1 MRWLKRIFYGLL
13 ALIALASVA
22 LMVTGNSHVF
32 TGLRQTYLIGK
43 SKPDIYDKDYFEC
56 SVMRADKPEPWPMHK
71 QYGLLP
77 LSPADDAFTDSTE
90 STALLVFK
98 NDSLLF
104 EKYYNDGTDQ
114 SLTNSF
120 SMSKSFTA
128 MLVGRAIDE
137 GYIKSLDQPVSD
149 FLPEFKDGLNA
160 KLTIRHLLTMTSGI
174 PFGESYSSPFG
185 FMARA
190 YYGTELE
197 EETLQPKYRVEKE
210 PGTFWSYEG
219 GNTILLGLIVKKAT
233 GRTPSEYF
241 FQKFWSC
248 IGAEHDAYWNLDHE
262 DGLEKTYTGFYATA
276 RDFARIGKLYAHH
289 GVWGNDT
296 LLSPAFVKECITPVN
311 APDKE
316 GVNVDWYGLQW
327 WMGNINGLDYFGC
340 RGLRGQYIIAVPEKN
355 ILMVRLG
362 HTQSKDR
369 QNHMPTDMIRFI
381 EMAIN
386 IGDKVN

>member
-1 MRWLKRIFYGLL
+1 
-13 ALIALASVA
+13 
-22 LMVTGNSHVF
+22 
-32 TGLRQTYLIGK
+32 
-43 SKPDIYDKDYFEC
+43 
-56 SVMRADKPEPWPMHK
+56 
-71 QYGLLP
+71 
-77 LSPADDAFTDSTE
+77 
-90 STALLVFK
+90 
-98 NDSLLF
+98 
-104 EKYYNDGTDQ
+104 
-114 SLTNSF
+114 
-120 SMSKSFTA
+120 
-128 MLVGRAIDE
+128 
-137 GYIKSLDQPVSD
+137 
-149 FLPEFKDGLNA
+149 
-160 KLTIRHLLTMTSGI
+160 
-174 PFGESYSSPFG
+174 
-185 FMARA
+185 
-190 YYGTELE
+190 
-197 EETLQPKYRVEKE
+197 
-210 PGTFWSYEG
+210 
-219 GNTILLGLIVKKAT
+219 
-233 GRTPSEYF
+233 
-241 FQKFWSC
+241 
-248 IGAEHDAYWNLDHE
+248 
-262 DGLEKTYTGFYATA
+262 LEKTYTGFYATA